1 MTKAVLGI
9 LGRVTVVLALMLGGL
24 SPVWASPMAGHSSGA
39 MVMMPGMPMHHEM
52 AAKQSPVKHMP
63 CCDQSGCC
71 VAGSCGTALA
81 ALPSGWIERVGFASE
96 IAFHNAAGP
105 GTSFPPS
112 LRPPISAR
120 AFS

>member
-1 MTKAVLGI
+1 MTKAVPGI
-9 LGRVTVVLALMLGGL
+9 LGKVIVVLALMLGGL
-24 SPVWASPMAGHSSGA
+24 SPVWAHPMAGHSSSA
-39 MVMMPGMPMHHEM
+39 MVMMPGMAMHHEM
-52 AAKQSPVKHMP
+52 AAKTSPVKHMP

-71 VAGSCGTALA
+71 VAGSCGTAVPLQLA
-81 ALPSGWIERVGFASE
+81 GLIEQTGFSFE